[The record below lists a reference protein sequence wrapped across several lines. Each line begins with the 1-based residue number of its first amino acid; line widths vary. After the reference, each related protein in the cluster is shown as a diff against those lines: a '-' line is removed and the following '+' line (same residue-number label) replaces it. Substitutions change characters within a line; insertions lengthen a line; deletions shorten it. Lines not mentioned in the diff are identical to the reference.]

1 MNYFDGEVDF
11 PYRRNLV
18 FEIEQQA
25 VNNGRV
31 SPDLRAGRLAAI
43 AAEMAPTPP
52 NATSETGT
60 ETTPVAPETSPLDSH
75 LSTDPNI
82 LTEFA
87 ARTHKKISFGG
98 FRYNRHRELKSGIV
112 SYLCDDS
119 RNFTPA
125 CKGRVY
131 VLPNGTIEEKHGHCH
146 NPDTMKDKLLKVST
160 IHTRLSLK
168 FEFQVRQPNQ
178 NTWFYSTVS
187 NIQLN

>member
-1 MNYFDGEVDF
+1 MDYSDDEVNF
-11 PYRRNLV
+11 NNYRRNLV
-18 FEIEQQA
+18 FEIGQQA

-52 NATSETGT
+52 NATPETGT
-60 ETTPVAPETSPLDSH
+60 ETTPVAPLDSH

-87 ARTHKKISFGG
+87 ARTHKKLSFGG

-178 NTWFYSTVS
+178 NTCFFPQYQTFS
-187 NIQLN
+187 